1 MRRTSVRLRR
11 RARSAARA
19 ERSGGRVPVAPGGD
33 EAWVPDEEPGGAR
46 PRRTRPRRGPA
57 TAAVA
62 FLAAA
67 IAVAFVFGGTAPADL
82 GALRRS
88 ASEAMAANDC
98 RSAADSLVAVA
109 ERDTQ
114 DVEVRKALAAC
125 YRRLGRYGD
134 AERQLVRA
142 VHDDPTAGTYF
153 DLAGTRLSLGRRAA
167 SWDAIQAGADAATAT
182 GDVLQ
187 ASTLARSAGNPE
199 LAKAILHQVEASRR
213 DDRWLAEYAAAAFHA
228 GDPDYGDRYQQA
240 IDAAPDG
247 RRPTL
252 LVELGDALRER
263 GRLADSLAVYLAVAD
278 DAPGVD
284 QRHRMTQIGD
294 LHFVLGRPIEAV
306 EAYQSALD
314 AGAGTGDTSRLRM
327 SLARALVK
335 AGLGARARSVLDV
348 LLAGDVDPSTRMEAE
363 ALRRSLGGRPSVVP
377 QG

>member
-1 MRRTSVRLRR
+1 MRLRR
-11 RARSAARA
+11 RARVAARA
-19 ERSGGRVPVAPGGD
+19 DRSGGRAPAAPGGD
-33 EAWVPDEEPGGAR
+33 EAWVPDGDPGGTP

-57 TAAVA
+57 TTAVT

-67 IAVAFVFGGTAPADL
+67 IAAAFVFGGSTPTDL
-82 GALRRS
+82 AELRRS

-98 RSAADSLVAVA
+98 RSAADSLVAVV

-114 DVEVRKALAAC
+114 DVEVRKALAGC

-153 DLAGTRLSLGRRAA
+153 ELASTRLSLGRRAA
-167 SWDAIQAGADAATAT
+167 SWDAIQAGADAATSTREIA
-182 GDVLQ
+182 Q
-187 ASTLARSAGNPE
+187 ASALARSAGNPE
-199 LAKAILHQVEASRR
+199 LAKAILHQVEVARR

-263 GRLADSLAVYLAVAD
+263 GRLADSLAAYLAVAD

-284 QRHRMTQIGD
+284 QGHRKTQIGD
-294 LHFVLGRPIEAV
+294 LHFVLGRPNEAV

-314 AGAGTGDTSRLRM
+314 AGVPTGDTSRLRM

-335 AGLGARARSVLDV
+335 ARLGARARSVLDA

-363 ALRRSLGGRPSVVP
+363 ALRRSVG
-377 QG
+377 